1 MSAPTAEVVICGA
14 GIAGVAAAYHLAVR
28 RGVRSVVLVDE
39 RPPLSLTSDKSAES
53 YRNWWPGPGDD
64 MAALMN
70 RSIDLMEEL
79 AGESDNVFLMNRRG
93 YLFATAKPG
102 QVEGYVKV
110 AEDAAARGVGPLR
123 LHRSAGGDYRP
134 SPATGYE
141 GQPTGTDVVTDPAP
155 DPPPLPLPR
164 RGDGRAAARAPL
176 RLVQRPAAR
185 HVHAR
190 ARARSGRAPDRG
202 ASGRGGDGGGRV
214 SGVRVSGAGGGRTI
228 GTPRFV
234 NAAGPY
240 VKAVG
245 RLLDVEI
252 PVFCE
257 RHAKVA
263 FHDTQGVVPRH
274 APMMIWTDPVR
285 LPWSDDEREELG
297 QAEGLRHLLD
307 EMPAGVHGRP
317 EGGGDSPVM
326 LGVWTYDVEPME
338 PRFPVEFDPAYA
350 EIVIRG
356 MTRLIPGL
364 GAYVPRLPKH
374 FVDGG
379 YYTKTEEN
387 RLLVGTAPGRG
398 RVHAGGALR
407 LRDDVLERRR
417 RSAGRLHRG
426 AAAPPVRARVPPR
439 SLPGSRLPD
448 AARRVGG
455 FGAALALAP
464 VLHRVAQ
471 DQLEL
476 RPTDR
481 RGAPPTAGAA
491 GFSVPSIRA
500 GTSRS
505 PYSRCA
511 VRPLGMPTSRI
522 SDMERPWQRL
532 APLRVASG
540 RATGTPI
547 SSAARRCRSGD
558 VA

>member
-1 MSAPTAEVVICGA
+1 MGAETAEVVICGA

-28 RGVRSVVLVDE
+28 RGVRSVVIVDE
-39 RPPLSLTSDKSAES
+39 RPPLTLTSDKSAES

-70 RSIDLMEEL
+70 RSIDLMEDL
-79 AGESDNVFLMNRRG
+79 ARESDNVFLMNRRG
-93 YLFATAKPG
+93 YLFATAQPE
-102 QVEGYVKV
+102 QIAGYVKA

-141 GQPTGTDVVTDPAP
+141 GQPTGTDVVTDPE
-155 DPPPLPLPR
+155 LIR
-164 RGDGRAAARAPL
+164 RHFPYLAEDTVAL
-176 RLVQRPAAR
+176 L
-185 HVHAR
+185 HAR
-190 ARARSGRAPDRG
+190 RCGWFSGQQLGMYMLERAREAGVRLIEGRVDGVETAGGRVTGARVSG
-202 ASGRGGDGGGRV
+202 GGGR
-214 SGVRVSGAGGGRTI
+214 RTI

-234 NAAGPY
+234 NAAGPH

-263 FHDTQGVVPRH
+263 FHDTQAVVPRH

-285 LPWSDDEREELG
+285 LPWSDDERDELV
-297 QAEGLRHLLD
+297 QAESLRHLLE

-317 EGGGDSPVM
+317 EGGGDSPIM

-364 GAYVPRLPKH
+364 RAYVPRLPKH

-387 RLLVGTAPGRG
+387 RLLSGPLPVEGAYVLGGLSGYGMMSSNGAADLLADYIAERPLPRYAPAFR
-398 RVHAGGALR
+398 
-407 LRDDVLERRR
+407 LERYE
-417 RSAGRLHRG
+417 SPAY
-426 AAAPPVRARVPPR
+426 RA
-439 SLPGSRLPD
+439 L
-448 AARRVGG
+448 
-455 FGAALALAP
+455 LA
-464 VLHRVAQ
+464 
-471 DQLEL
+471 DWGDSGQL
-476 RPTDR
+476 
-481 RGAPPTAGAA
+481 
-491 GFSVPSIRA
+491 
-500 GTSRS
+500 
-505 PYSRCA
+505 
-511 VRPLGMPTSRI
+511 
-522 SDMERPWQRL
+522 
-532 APLRVASG
+532 
-540 RATGTPI
+540 
-547 SSAARRCRSGD
+547 
-558 VA
+558 

>member
-1 MSAPTAEVVICGA
+1 MSVETAEVVICGA

-39 RPPLSLTSDKSAES
+39 RPPLTLTSDKSAES

-70 RSIDLMEEL
+70 RSIDLMEDL
-79 AGESDNVFLMNRRG
+79 ARESDNVFLMNRRG
-93 YLFATAKPG
+93 YLFATAQPE
-102 QVEGYVKV
+102 QIAGYVKA
-110 AEDAAARGVGPLR
+110 AEDAAARGVGLLR

-141 GQPTGTDVVTDPAP
+141 GQPTGTDVVTDPE
-155 DPPPLPLPR
+155 LIR
-164 RGDGRAAARAPL
+164 RHFPYLAEDTVAL
-176 RLVQRPAAR
+176 L
-185 HVHAR
+185 HAR
-190 ARARSGRAPDRG
+190 RCGWFSGQQLGMYMLERAREAGVRLIEGRVDGVETAGGRVTGARVSG
-202 ASGRGGDGGGRV
+202 GGGR
-214 SGVRVSGAGGGRTI
+214 RTI

-285 LPWSDDEREELG
+285 LPWADDEREELG
-297 QAEGLRHLLD
+297 QAESLRHLLE

-317 EGGGDSPVM
+317 EGGGDSPIM

-356 MTRLIPGL
+356 MTRPIPGL
-364 GAYVPRLPKH
+364 RAYVPRLPKH

-387 RLLVGTAPGRG
+387 RLLSGPLPVEGAY
-398 RVHAGGALR
+398 VLGGL
-407 LRDDVLERRR
+407 
-417 RSAGRLHRG
+417 SGYGMMSSNG
-426 AAAPPVRARVPPR
+426 AAD
-439 SLPGSRLPD
+439 L
-448 AARRVGG
+448 
-455 FGAALALAP
+455 LADYIA
-464 VLHRVAQ
+464 
-471 DQLEL
+471 E
-476 RPTDR
+476 
-481 RGAPPTAGAA
+481 
-491 GFSVPSIRA
+491 
-500 GTSRS
+500 
-505 PYSRCA
+505 
-511 VRPLGMPTSRI
+511 RPLPRYA
-522 SDMERPWQRL
+522 PAFRL
-532 APLRVASG
+532 DRYESPAYRTLLADWGDSG
-540 RATGTPI
+540 QL
-547 SSAARRCRSGD
+547 
-558 VA
+558 